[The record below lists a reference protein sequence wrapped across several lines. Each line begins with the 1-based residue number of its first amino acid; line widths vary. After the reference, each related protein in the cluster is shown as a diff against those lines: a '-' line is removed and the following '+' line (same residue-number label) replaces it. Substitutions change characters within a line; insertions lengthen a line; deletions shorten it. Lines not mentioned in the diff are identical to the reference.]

1 MKFNGETL
9 KAIRMK
15 KLTQTLL
22 ARMIG
27 KSKKS
32 ISRYERGEL
41 TPNTATVKM
50 LCNVLGVSEN
60 ELMGETYISEAKKLI
75 SQSKE
80 LDDFFKKAKE
90 ILTVIKDYSI
100 EDQESI
106 LNITKESLKFYKK
119 VNAVE
124 DRN

>member
-1 MKFNGETL
+1 
-9 KAIRMK
+9 
-15 KLTQTLL
+15 
-22 ARMIG
+22 MIG